1 MSKINAP
8 TLYGKD
14 RHAIPDSGFHSRFHS
29 GFYTLPWWG
38 QQPLVRRLGV
48 LCYHERVQPTCEQS
62 LRVGHAY
69 TATLDQ
75 QGSGGLGLRA
85 SLVVGDAL
93 PF

>member
-1 MSKINAP
+1 MGVLIALMCLNPKLLIGQASQ
-8 TLYGKD
+8 
-14 RHAIPDSGFHSRFHS
+14 
-29 GFYTLPWWG
+29 WWG
-38 QQPLVRRLGV
+38 QQLFKWMPWQPLVRRLGV